1 MLIVISGPSGSG
13 KGTII
18 KEVMKKIPDLIYSV
32 SYTTRPKR
40 EGEIEG
46 KDYFFISKD
55 EFEKLINEDFFIEWA
70 KVYDYYYGTG
80 KEFVLNNLND
90 NKDVILE
97 IEIQGAKKIR
107 EIYDKKNVIFI
118 FIAPPD
124 FKELEKRIMNR
135 KRGETEEEI
144 KKRMNFAKKE
154 IEESK
159 NYDYIIINDNINK
172 AVKKIVN
179 IINKERRKIYDS
191 RFW

>member
-55 EFEKLINEDFFIEWA
+55 EFEKLIDEDFFIEWA

-144 KKRMNFAKKE
+144 KKRMDFAKKE

>member
-18 KEVMKKIPDLIYSV
+18 KEVIKKIPELIYSV

-55 EFEKLINEDFFIEWA
+55 EFEKLIDEDFFIEWA
-70 KVYDYYYGTG
+70 KVYDYYYGTS

-90 NKDVILE
+90 NRDVILE

-124 FKELEKRIMNR
+124 FKELERRIMNR

-144 KKRMNFAKKE
+144 KKRMDFAKKE

-191 RFW
+191 RF

>member
-40 EGEIEG
+40 EVEIEG

-55 EFEKLINEDFFIEWA
+55 EFEKLIDEDFFIEWA
-70 KVYDYYYGTG
+70 KVYDYYYGTS

-90 NKDVILE
+90 NRDVILE

-144 KKRMNFAKKE
+144 KKRMDFAKKE

-191 RFW
+191 RF

>member
-55 EFEKLINEDFFIEWA
+55 EFEKLIDEDFFIEWA
-70 KVYDYYYGTG
+70 KVYDYYYGTS

-90 NKDVILE
+90 NRDVILE

-144 KKRMNFAKKE
+144 KKRMDFAKKE

-191 RFW
+191 RF